1 MLGGI
6 PTCIDTTPAVSPL
19 ELLVFLVGEGVV
31 PPVPIPVDTEPPEL
45 FDITSDP
52 GAFTLDCGPGFFPC
66 PIVESS
72 NE

>member
-31 PPVPIPVDTEPPEL
+31 PPVPIPVDTEPPDVDEPVPIP
-45 FDITSDP
+45 DDTEPPPIP
-52 GAFTLDCGPGFFPC
+52 PPIGPL
-66 PIVESS
+66 
-72 NE
+72 